1 MPEQVTFQTVLES
14 ILSVW
19 PLLLGWPAVAVGVLF
34 TFFAVLRRSFKLAL
48 LGTLLEIPFMWYL
61 FGTPRFKV
69 LALPV
74 LAANLAAVLA
84 LSRGNRGI
92 ALMLF
97 MPFVYVAIF
106 VARVVVG
113 Q

>member
-1 MPEQVTFQTVLES
+1 MPEQVTFQTVLEYVKS
-14 ILSVW
+14 SW
-19 PLLLGWPAVAVGVLF
+19 PILLGWPAVAVGVLF
-34 TFFAVLRRSFKLAL
+34 TLFAVVRRSSKLAL
-48 LGTLLEIPFMWYL
+48 LGTLLEIPFMLYL
-61 FGTPRFKV
+61 FGTPRFKP
-69 LALPV
+69 LALPI
-74 LAANLAAVLA
+74 LAANLAAILA

-106 VARVVVG
+106 VARAVVG